1 VGPFKVVGKAYCR
14 DKAILLSHLGK
25 WS

>member
-1 VGPFKVVGKAYCR
+1 VGPFKVVGKAYR
-14 DKAILLSHLGK
+14 HYKTILLSHLGK

>member
-1 VGPFKVVGKAYCR
+1 VGPFKVVGKAYCH
-14 DKAILLSHLGK
+14 DKTILLSHLCK